1 MIVRYVFLIVG
12 VIGLLS
18 GSSVGQVNLPEGFEI
33 VEFAVNDK
41 KTDAPAIN
49 NCGEIVYVK
58 DRFEDSRVYL
68 YDNGKITRVTDDDGG
83 RLVFGTD
90 INDDGTIVWMRG
102 FFNQHDTFRI
112 VMLRNGER
120 ITIGKGDTPSIN
132 SSGRMSWDRFRRLS
146 CNVERDIIY
155 FDGKRTVRITRD
167 RFNNQSSRINDHDW
181 IAWGRSDSCVSPWV
195 GEIPLYRDG
204 REIVLPSGARQSQVP
219 TINNSGKVAWLA
231 GNGIEVWE
239 KGVTRLLTDWGGNP
253 YLNNLGD
260 IYFYRWHD
268 EQDSTDAWLY
278 RVSDG
283 EPTWHRLTEDALLD
297 SPGDINDWTEAT
309 WRFIDDPRNNP
320 NWPGGVRLLR
330 RIRTG
335 DAEFDG
341 DIDLI
346 DYRAFAECM
355 TGPGRVDGLCDCRFL
370 DVDHDGDV
378 DLGDFARFQ
387 NGFGGG

>member
-1 MIVRYVFLIVG
+1 MKCRLVLMTLALNVG
-12 VIGLLS
+12 
-18 GSSVGQVNLPEGFEI
+18 GSALGQVNLPQGFEI

-41 KTDAPAIN
+41 KTNRPAIN

-58 DRFEDSRVYL
+58 DRFENSRVYL
-68 YDNGKITRVTDDDGG
+68 YDNGKITRLTEFNNGLGVVDP
-83 RLVFGTD
+83 D
-90 INDDGTIVWMRG
+90 INDDGTVVWVQGPR
-102 FFNQHDTFRI
+102 RSPEKAEI
-112 VMLRNGER
+112 VMLRDGKRKVVGKKGEV
-120 ITIGKGDTPSIN
+120 PSIN
-132 SSGRMSWDRFRRLS
+132 SSGHMSWDRFRGFS
-146 CNVERDIIY
+146 CNVETDVIY
-155 FDGKRTVRITRD
+155 FDGKRKVRITRD
-167 RFNNQSSRINDHDW
+167 RFDNQSSRINDDDW
-181 IAWGRSDSCVSPWV
+181 IAWTRYDFCVAPWA
-195 GEIPLYRDG
+195 GEIHLYRNG

-283 EPTWHRLTEDALLD
+283 EPSWHRLTEDPLLD

-309 WRFIDDPRNNP
+309 WRFIEDPYNP
-320 NWPGGVRLLR
+320 NWPGGVRHLR

-341 DIDLI
+341 DLDLI
-346 DYRAFAECM
+346 DYRAFVECM
-355 TGPGRVDGLCDCRFL
+355 TGPGRVDRLCDCRFL
-370 DVDHDGDV
+370 DIDHDGDV
-378 DLGDFARFQ
+378 DLADFSWFQ
-387 NGFGGG
+387 NRFTGQ